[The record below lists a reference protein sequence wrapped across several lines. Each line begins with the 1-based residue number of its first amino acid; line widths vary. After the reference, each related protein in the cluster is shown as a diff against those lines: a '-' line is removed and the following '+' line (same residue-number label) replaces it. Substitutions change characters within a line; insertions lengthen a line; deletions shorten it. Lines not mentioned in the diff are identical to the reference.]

1 MDGESQFGRARSR
14 FERVLDLAGFQVGIF
29 NPSGPP
35 PNLPPV
41 QRRALFNVGVD
52 EPREEEHDWTVYA
65 LPQLPEEWW
74 FTVSDVLAY
83 ALQRA
88 PFSIELS
95 TGPGQETQRI
105 DIPFQG
111 IAFHVC
117 ASEFKLALR
126 CDPGFFNIEMPPM
139 EFEGRSIAVWAR
151 RGRPVSTWQTLSSGL
166 NVQFAN
172 QVPTP
177 KFLATMISPANGG
190 RAFDR
195 NGFDVSTLPASAE
208 SGVSWLAAEVG
219 TIGGY
224 FAGAPTMVGRIVR

>member
-1 MDGESQFGRARSR
+1 MDGESQFGRSRSR
-14 FERVLDLAGFQVGIF
+14 FERVLDLTGFQVGIF

-52 EPREEEHDWTVYA
+52 EPREEEHDWTIYA

-126 CDPGFFNIEMPPM
+126 CDPGFFNIELPPM
-139 EFEGRSIAVWAR
+139 TFEGRSIAVWAR
-151 RGRPVSTWQTLSSGL
+151 RGRPVDTFQTLSSGR
-166 NVQFAN
+166 NVQSSN
-172 QVPTP
+172 LVPIP
-177 KFLATMISPANGG
+177 KFLSQFIAPVTTGLANDRAGIQVTTIGATATG
-190 RAFDR
+190 
-195 NGFDVSTLPASAE
+195 
-208 SGVSWLAAEVG
+208 GVSWLAAEVG
-219 TIGGY
+219 CIAGS
-224 FAGAPTMVGRIVR
+224 FAGAPAMLARITR